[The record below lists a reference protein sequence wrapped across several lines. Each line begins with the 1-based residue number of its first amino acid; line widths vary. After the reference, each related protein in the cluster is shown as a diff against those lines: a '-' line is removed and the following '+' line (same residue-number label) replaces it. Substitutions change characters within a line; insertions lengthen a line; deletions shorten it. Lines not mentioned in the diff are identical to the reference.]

1 MFDFGHAESKMFM
14 EFSVVLEIVLKLG
27 REVEARG
34 RDLEDIVKCHNRT
47 QDEIIQGDRSVK

>member
-34 RDLEDIVKCHNRT
+34 RDLEDIVKCRNRT